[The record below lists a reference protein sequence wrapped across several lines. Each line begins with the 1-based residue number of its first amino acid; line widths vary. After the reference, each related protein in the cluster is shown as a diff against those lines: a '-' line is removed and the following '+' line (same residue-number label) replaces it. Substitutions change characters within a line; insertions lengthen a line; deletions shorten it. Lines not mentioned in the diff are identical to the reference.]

1 VFDIEMAEKNF
12 GELVEHIAAPEPTF
26 RGANI
31 EDIKPPDCFYVE
43 RALRARMKIPGCP
56 RRRCVS
62 LTTGPLPVQVST
74 TQTRPCET
82 CATLIVSL
90 HRPWRTRFAEVPCR

>member
-62 LTTGPLPVQVST
+62 VRRSRLDYWPVAGTGVDDTDSAL
-74 TQTRPCET
+74 
-82 CATLIVSL
+82 
-90 HRPWRTRFAEVPCR
+90 